1 MEKAIVTVSRHWD
14 NPQIRTTISKD
25 GIKLEMNMG
34 DFFDALKREF
44 AVHEFRDEIRQ
55 GIGSVTTVIK
65 QSTFD
70 QRFNDAFAKAW
81 FEKRLEDA
89 VKKVITGIKEESI
102 KAV

>member
-1 MEKAIVTVSRHWD
+1 MTFPNVPGDPVRNIALQMGHTV
-14 NPQIRTTISKD
+14 
-25 GIKLEMNMG
+25 
-34 DFFDALKREF
+34 
-44 AVHEFRDEIRQ
+44 V
-55 GIGSVTTVIK
+55 K

-89 VKKVITGIKEESI
+89 VKKVINGIKEESI